1 MAVAVGLK
9 SLATFVNFGLSSKS
23 AKSQFDLEDLYLN
36 INQCILILMNNY
48 IPRNLVLLFLKKKE
62 NS

>member
-36 INQCILILMNNY
+36 INQCILILMKND
-48 IPRNLVLLFLKKKE
+48 II
-62 NS
+62 